1 MESVTDPGPWIRA
14 LRASHDRLTG
24 IVAVLDAEGLRRQSY
39 DTEWSI
45 AQVLSHLGSGAEIF
59 QLNLHAGL
67 TGGEMLTSDDYRAIW
82 DVWNERSPDDQA
94 AESIDANE
102 SLVSRVE
109 SLTPEEVAAF
119 RVAMFGMTMDLAG
132 LLRLRLSEHA
142 VHTWDV
148 AVALDPAARVAPSAV
163 ELLLPGLP
171 QMMPWMGKKAAEPA
185 VIAVTTTDPAG
196 TYTLDTGGVT
206 LAPGSSGPAGSAGS
220 AGSSGSLD
228 LTAEALLRLVYGR
241 LGESTVASGEVRTSD
256 VSLPELRAVFPGF

>member
-1 MESVTDPGPWIRA
+1 MDSATDPGPWVRA
-14 LRASHDRLTG
+14 VRASHDRLG
-24 IVAVLDAEGLRRQSY
+24 AIVASLDSAGLRKQSY
-39 DTEWSI
+39 DTDWSI

-67 TGGEMLTSDDYRAIW
+67 TGGAMPTQEDYRAIW

-102 SLVSRVE
+102 SLVTRIE
-109 SLTPEEVAAF
+109 SLSPEEIAAF
-119 RVAMFGMTMDLAG
+119 RVPMFGMTMDLAG

-148 AVALDPAARVAPSAV
+148 AVALDPAARVSQDAV

-171 QMMPWMGKKAAEPA
+171 QLMPWLGKKAADPA

-206 LAPGSSGPAGSAGS
+206 LTPGAGDDPAA
-220 AGSSGSLD
+220 GSLD
-228 LTAEALLRLVYGR
+228 LTAEALLRLIYGR
-241 LGESTVASGEVRTSD
+241 LDESVLAPGEVRASG
-256 VSLPELRAVFPGF
+256 VSLPGLRAVFPGF